1 MGNSNNK
8 LYKDVNINEF
18 DECCNSPKKEDY
30 QKCKKKENININNSN
45 KKINKS
51 ISEINSNIF

>member
-8 LYKDVNINEF
+8 LYKDVNMNEF

-30 QKCKKKENININNSN
+30 QKCKKKENQNIDITNSN
-45 KKINKS
+45 KKI
-51 ISEINSNIF
+51 SEIKSNIF